1 MRYQYVK
8 PSAFL
13 SDFVKHY
20 WVLEIDEEDGRVA
33 ERVIPTGNIELMF
46 HYRKP
51 FAVINAANNSLS
63 SQPLSVLS
71 GLISGFS
78 DVTSVGDSGVLAVS
92 FHPFGACQFFR
103 FPLDEIENKSIDLRA
118 VLGDKIRDIEEQLS
132 NAYHLTERIVI
143 VEDFLK
149 KSFCPLNTYDL
160 AFLKR
165 AVSLIETSKAGI
177 QAHELAGLLAV
188 SNKGLERKFA
198 ARLGKTPKQYLK
210 MMRFQMAVKRL
221 SMANDQAL
229 TDLAYQCGYF
239 DQAHFIRDFK
249 LFSGYTPGEFRQM
262 CNFQGQEGVIE

>member
-1 MRYQYVK
+1 MRYQYIK

-20 WVLEIDEEDGRVA
+20 WVLEIDGSDGNLA

-51 FAVINAANNSLS
+51 FAVINTVNNSLS
-63 SQPLSVLS
+63 LQPLTILS

-92 FHPFGACQFFR
+92 FQPFGACQFFK
-103 FPLDEIENKSIDLRA
+103 FPLTEIENKSVDLKA
-118 VLGDKIRDIEEQLS
+118 VLGDKIRGIEEQLS
-132 NAYHLTERIVI
+132 NAYHLTERIAI

-149 KSFCPLNTYDL
+149 KVFCPLDTYDL
-160 AFLKR
+160 AFLKK
-165 AVSLIETSKAGI
+165 ALSLIETSKLSI
-177 QAHELAGLLAV
+177 QSHELADKLAV
-188 SNKGLERKFA
+188 SNKSLERKFA

-249 LFSGYTPGEFRQM
+249 LFSGYTPGEFKQV
-262 CNFQGQEGVIE
+262 CNFQGQEEYMG